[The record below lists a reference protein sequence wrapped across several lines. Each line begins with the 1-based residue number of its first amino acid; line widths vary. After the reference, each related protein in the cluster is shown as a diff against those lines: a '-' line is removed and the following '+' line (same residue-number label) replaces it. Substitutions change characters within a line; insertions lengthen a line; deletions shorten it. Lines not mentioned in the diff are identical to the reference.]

1 MAAVFQDGYR
11 LQRRPSGRPTGER
24 AGPWPAGVAGT
35 RRLKRV
41 PGLPPLVS
49 EIELSLPD
57 ETYTEL
63 QQLVDQEF
71 VSEEQA
77 VEELLSLGIESYD
90 TTVVDDEEEYLEG
103 AETNVFD
110 TADDPGSL
118 DDDAL

>member
-1 MAAVFQDGYR
+1 M
-11 LQRRPSGRPTGER
+11 
-24 AGPWPAGVAGT
+24 
-35 RRLKRV
+35 